1 MSLYTKI
8 NNMKIRKK
16 KKKLYCF
23 LLFYILKYKMLNYL
37 QISYE
42 SDVGSGVVSE
52 DEVINPSLSS

>member
-52 DEVINPSLSS
+52 DEVINSSLSS